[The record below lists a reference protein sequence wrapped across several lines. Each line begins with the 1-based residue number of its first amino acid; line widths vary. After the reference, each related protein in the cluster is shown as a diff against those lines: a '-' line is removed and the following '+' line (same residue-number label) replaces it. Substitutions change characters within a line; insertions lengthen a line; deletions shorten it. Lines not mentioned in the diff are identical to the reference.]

1 MVVEIKLM
9 LFSFSATVDPH
20 DCLAWSHLPHSQ
32 THCRAEDPPQQVEAG
47 STDKQHGGW
56 KGKNEPRSCGFN
68 SESKPLTPPAPGPD
82 RIPP

>member
-20 DCLAWSHLPHSQ
+20 DCLALSHLPHSQ

-68 SESKPLTPPAPGPD
+68 SEPKPLTPPAPGPD